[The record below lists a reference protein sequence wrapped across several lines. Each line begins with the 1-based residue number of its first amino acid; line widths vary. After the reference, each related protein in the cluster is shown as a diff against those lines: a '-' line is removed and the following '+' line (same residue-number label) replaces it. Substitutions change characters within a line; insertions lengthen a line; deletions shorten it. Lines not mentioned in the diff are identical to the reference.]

1 MNGLLNGC
9 NFLGVGSNHF
19 FDTRQYTS
27 DVEYPASGTLLW
39 QITLVIPSQK
49 IMNALHGCGV
59 PITFQYN
66 LNHEKLDDNEL
77 K

>member
-9 NFLGVGSNHF
+9 NFLGVGSNYF
-19 FDTRQYTS
+19 FDTRPYTS
-27 DVEYPASGTLLW
+27 DADHTPLATLLW
-39 QITLVIPSQK
+39 QITLVIQSKK

-66 LNHEKLDDNEL
+66 VNHEKLNSNQV
-77 K
+77 